1 MRVDGLLEKAIAQ
14 LQTPVPVRA
23 SWRAALLREIAAAP
37 PPRREEPRAFVRRVR
52 WTLHPTVAI
61 AAAVACLAVGLAS
74 GVLLSRTR
82 AASSADAS
90 SSAELTTVR
99 FVIDAP
105 SARQVSLVGDF
116 NRWDASANPMRPS
129 QDGQSWIIEV
139 PLSRGRHTYAFVVDG
154 DVLRDPSA
162 PTLVDDDFGVRN
174 SIIFVGDG
182 RT

>member
-1 MRVDGLLEKAIAQ
+1 MRVESLLEKAIAD

-23 SWRAALLREIAAAP
+23 GWRAALLREIAAAP
-37 PPRREEPRAFVRRVR
+37 APRREEPRSLVRQAR
-52 WTLHPTVAI
+52 WTLRPAVAI
-61 AAAVACLAVGLAS
+61 AAALACLAVGLAS
-74 GVLLSRTR
+74 GVWLSRTR
-82 AASSADAS
+82 PPLSSAPSA
-90 SSAELTTVR
+90 AELTTVR
-99 FVIDAP
+99 FVIVAP

-116 NRWDASANPMRPS
+116 NRWDVSANPMRPS
-129 QDGQSWIIEV
+129 QDGQSWIIEM

-162 PTLVDDDFGVRN
+162 LTLVDDDFGVRN

>member
-1 MRVDGLLEKAIAQ
+1 MRVDGLLETAIED
-14 LQTPVPVRA
+14 LRTPVPVRA
-23 SWRAALLREIAAAP
+23 TWRAALLREIAAASA
-37 PPRREEPRAFVRRVR
+37 PRREEPRALVRQIG
-52 WTLHPTVAI
+52 WTLRPAVAV
-61 AAAVACLAVGLAS
+61 AAALACLALGLVS
-74 GVLLSRTR
+74 GVWLSRTR
-82 AASSADAS
+82 APLSTAVATP
-90 SSAELTTVR
+90 AELTTVR
-99 FVIDAP
+99 FVIVAP

-116 NRWDASANPMRPS
+116 NRWDVGANPMRPA

>member
-1 MRVDGLLEKAIAQ
+1 
-14 LQTPVPVRA
+14 
-23 SWRAALLREIAAAP
+23 
-37 PPRREEPRAFVRRVR
+37 
-52 WTLHPTVAI
+52 
-61 AAAVACLAVGLAS
+61 VACLAVGLAS